1 MSTEEKQVNTEN
13 VPKEEATAPTTEA
26 QASTEE
32 KKKIYKPTLTAEQQK
47 MLKLRQLIS
56 RYRPRFIRMNSW
68 RIKRLEDTWRSPR
81 TSIDNQIRKQLK
93 GFPPLVKIGYR
104 GPKLVRGLHPSGFE
118 EIVVYNVEDLQNVDP
133 KRHAVR
139 IARTVGRRKRAEIIK
154 KAEEIGVRILNG

>member
-47 MLKLRQLIS
+47 MLRLRQLIS

-104 GPKLVRGLHPSGFE
+104 GPSSSGVSTHPAS
-118 EIVVYNVEDLQNVDP
+118 
-133 KRHAVR
+133 
-139 IARTVGRRKRAEIIK
+139 K
-154 KAEEIGVRILNG
+154 K